1 MKVKLFLKDPDG
13 VYESVK
19 DAVQETLPDG
29 LSEDEA
35 EDLLK
40 SRMEEAHEKL
50 EKWVEWKEYVTVE
63 LDTDTGEARVLPV
76 RAGPNAKLT
85 GTQREDRQ

>member
-1 MKVKLFLKDPDG
+1 MKVKLYLKDPDG

-40 SRMEEAHEKL
+40 SRMEDAHEKMK
-50 EKWVEWKEYVTVE
+50 KWVEWKEYVTVE
-63 LDTDTGEARVLPV
+63 VDTDTGEARVLPV
-76 RAGPNAKLT
+76 KGGA
-85 GTQREDRQ
+85 

>member
-13 VYESVK
+13 VYDSVN

-40 SRMEEAHEKL
+40 SRTEDTHEKL
-50 EKWVEWKEYVTVE
+50 KKWVEWKEYVTVE
-63 LDTDTGEARVLPV
+63 IDTDTGDARVLPV
-76 RAGPNAKLT
+76 KGVA
-85 GTQREDRQ
+85 

>member
-29 LSEDEA
+29 LIQTVRRQERIRTIDAPEFIAAGSMSGWIGFGA
-35 EDLLK
+35 P
-40 SRMEEAHEKL
+40 
-50 EKWVEWKEYVTVE
+50 WVSAVE
-63 LDTDTGEARVLPV
+63 
-76 RAGPNAKLT
+76 RAAMNGGLNA
-85 GTQREDRQ
+85 GVSA

>member
-40 SRMEEAHEKL
+40 SRMADTHENLK
-50 EKWVEWKEYVTVE
+50 KWVEWKEYVTVE
-63 LDTDTGEARVLPV
+63 IDTDTGEARVLPV
-76 RAGPNAKLT
+76 NGGA
-85 GTQREDRQ
+85 

>member
-1 MKVKLFLKDPDG
+1 MKVRLFLKDPYG

-35 EDLLK
+35 SDLLK
-40 SRMEEAHEKL
+40 SRTEDTHEKL
-50 EKWVEWKEYVTVE
+50 KKWVEWKEYVTVE
-63 LDTDTGEARVLPV
+63 IDTDTGEAEVMPV
-76 RAGPNAKLT
+76 KGGA
-85 GTQREDRQ
+85 

>member
-40 SRMEEAHEKL
+40 SRMEDTHEKL
-50 EKWVEWKEYVTVE
+50 KKWVEWEEYVTVE
-63 LDTDTGEARVLPV
+63 IDTGTGEARVLPV
-76 RAGPNAKLT
+76 KGGA
-85 GTQREDRQ
+85 

>member
-1 MKVKLFLKDPDG
+1 MALRLSDLLGLAAGEETVKVKLFLKDPDG

-29 LSEDEA
+29 LNEDEA

-40 SRMEEAHEKL
+40 SRMEDTHEKL
-50 EKWVEWKEYVTVE
+50 KTWVKWKENVTVE
-63 LDTDTGEARVLPV
+63 IDTEAGTAVVL
-76 RAGPNAKLT
+76 RA
-85 GTQREDRQ
+85 

>member
-1 MKVKLFLKDPDG
+1 MKVKLSLKDPDG

-40 SRMEEAHEKL
+40 RAPRRFVWTPGSKSPL
-50 EKWVEWKEYVTVE
+50 VVEPCGHVGRLHLSLSTCPQ
-63 LDTDTGEARVLPV
+63 G
-76 RAGPNAKLT
+76 GC
-85 GTQREDRQ
+85 